1 MKRISKTIT
10 NKTYKGNKAKKPY
23 KMKLMNN
30 ARNVKYMLIILM
42 LS

>member
-1 MKRISKTIT
+1 MKRISKIRTK
-10 NKTYKGNKAKKPY
+10 KTYNGNKANNPY

-42 LS
+42 